1 MPEYKDDEGGTY
13 MSRRKNGTNRA
24 AAQLGINPYGWGNG
38 GKRKRP
44 KGVASPTWAYKTIHG
59 KNCNR

>member
-1 MPEYKDDEGGTY
+1 

-24 AAQLGINPYGWGNG
+24 AAQLGVNPYGWGIG

-44 KGVASPTWAYKTIHG
+44 KGAGTPIEGLTKSINARIAENGG
-59 KNCNR
+59 KING

>member
-1 MPEYKDDEGGTY
+1 

-44 KGVASPTWAYKTIHG
+44 REQATPMGLGKTTYG

>member
-1 MPEYKDDEGGTY
+1 

-24 AAQLGINPYGWGNG
+24 GAMLGLSMYGPMNT

-44 KGVASPTWAYKTIHG
+44 KEDGASIEAVNKSINSRISNFGG
-59 KNCNR
+59 KING

>member
-1 MPEYKDDEGGTY
+1 

-44 KGVASPTWAYKTIHG
+44 KGVASPTGAYKTIHG